1 MARTKQQA
9 RAISSGFTGKPF
21 LSGEGL
27 GIKSTKSKAKAKKA
41 GLDAH
46 TVIELKEMA
55 KTRGVSLKGLT
66 KKDQIIKALEGV
78 SKTTPKKASPKKAS
92 PKKVSPKT
100 KKGTGAWLLDDF
112 DSSVTHIDA
121 PIFESL
127 RKNPYDISGWFGD
140 WMTNEDGDERK
151 GKPLNTEKDLWKF
164 FDKAPLELGD
174 HSYFLIPEE
183 NLNKYASKY
192 FEMLHRR

>member
-1 MARTKQQA
+1 MEVA
-9 RAISSGFTGKPF
+9 
-21 LSGEGL
+21 
-27 GIKSTKSKAKAKKA
+27 
-41 GLDAH
+41 
-46 TVIELKEMA
+46 
-55 KTRGVSLKGLT
+55 
-66 KKDQIIKALEGV
+66 
-78 SKTTPKKASPKKAS
+78 SKTTPKKVTPKTSPKKTT
-92 PKKVSPKT
+92 PKT
-100 KKGTGAWLLDDF
+100 TPKKKGTGAWLLDDF
-112 DSSVTHIDA
+112 NSSVTHVDV
-121 PIFESL
+121 PFFESL
-127 RKNPYDISGWFGD
+127 RKNPYGISGWFGD